1 MAEADAD
8 FSTDDVSDVNESETG
23 EAAAS
28 ASEAYS
34 EAQAEAA
41 TEANKA
47 VAEAQRSS
55 LNEVKIIKRTKKSHT
70 HIGYDFDNGF

>member
-8 FSTDDVSDVNESETG
+8 FSTDDVSDVSESETG
-23 EAAAS
+23 EAAAD
-28 ASEAYS
+28 AAEAYS
-34 EAQAEAA
+34 EAQ
-41 TEANKA
+41 
-47 VAEAQRSS
+47 AEAQRSS